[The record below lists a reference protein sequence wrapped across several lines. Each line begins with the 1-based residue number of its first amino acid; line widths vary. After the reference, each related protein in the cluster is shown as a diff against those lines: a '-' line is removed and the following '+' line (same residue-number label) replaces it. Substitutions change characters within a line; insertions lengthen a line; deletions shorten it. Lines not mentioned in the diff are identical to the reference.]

1 MRFSAAALLFL
12 LLLSTHTALAAL
24 APHKLALQHAKE
36 GRFAEAI
43 SLFEVSLEARPKR
56 PKVWV
61 NLGVTLLRKG
71 IDDVQA
77 SRVDDARAAF
87 ERAGRSFDTALEL
100 DPSSAGA
107 AASLRD
113 LNGARLKYFPAA
125 PAGSAAP
132 GSSTDDQDGGR
143 LEPLP
148 GKSLTETGM
157 KYGNDGD
164 IDMARAYFQ
173 AATEATPDE
182 VTVWNNLA
190 VALLRQGMNGKVSPT
205 TAPAGP
211 FPLQSRTRL
220 ERPDKSHLRCL
231 SASQNHACLAR
242 PL

>member
-1 MRFSAAALLFL
+1 MRFSAAVLLLLL
-12 LLLSTHTALAAL
+12 LLLSAHTTLAAL

-36 GRFAEAI
+36 GRFAEAV

-77 SRVDDARAAF
+77 SRTDDARAAF

-100 DPSSAGA
+100 DPSSARA

-125 PAGSAAP
+125 PAGSAAPGSGSP

-157 KYGNDGD
+157 KYGNDGN

-190 VALLRQGMNGKVSPT
+190 VALLRQGMNGKVSRT
-205 TAPAGP
+205 AAPAGP
-211 FPLQSRTRL
+211 NDPL
-220 ERPDKSHLRCL
+220 
-231 SASQNHACLAR
+231 
-242 PL
+242 